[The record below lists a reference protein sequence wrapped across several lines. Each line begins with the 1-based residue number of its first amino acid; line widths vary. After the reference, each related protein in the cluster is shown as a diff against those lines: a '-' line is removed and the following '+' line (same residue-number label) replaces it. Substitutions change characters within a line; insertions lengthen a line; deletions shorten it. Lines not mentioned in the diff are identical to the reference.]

1 MKLLRMLTAIKRALI
16 LAAFA
21 GSMPALAAA
30 PILIWPVDPI
40 IEADRGAGAL
50 WLENRGDSPVIMQ
63 IRTFRWTQ
71 VDGEDQF
78 EEQGDVEVSPP
89 MARIQP
95 GARQLVRLISDQAAR
110 PPGESAFRVV
120 VDEVPTRP
128 EDDASADSNS
138 GVAHHSA
145 GVRFRMRYSIPLFVY
160 APLEDGSKLEP
171 KGVVQL
177 RCSLVNHGGRT
188 LVRLTNE
195 GKTHARLVDVSF
207 DVNGQAIYLAKGLLG
222 YALPGKAI
230 SRPLPAGV
238 TGREPLSLTGSKVGS
253 RINIPGCAD

>member
-1 MKLLRMLTAIKRALI
+1 M
-16 LAAFA
+16 AFT
-21 GSMPALAAA
+21 GGMPAWAAA
-30 PILIWPVDPI
+30 PILIWPVDPV
-40 IEADRGAGAL
+40 IEADRSAGAL
-50 WLENRGDSPVIMQ
+50 WLENRGDSPVVMQ
-63 IRTFRWTQ
+63 IRTFHWTQ
-71 VDGEDQF
+71 ADGEDQF

-110 PPGESAFRVV
+110 APGESAYRVV
-120 VDEVPTRP
+120 VDEVPTRL
-128 EDDASADSNS
+128 EDDASAAPDS
-138 GVAHHSA
+138 GAAHHSA
-145 GVRFRMRYSIPLFVY
+145 GIRFRMRYSIPLFIY
-160 APLEDGSKLEP
+160 APLEDGTKLEP

-177 RCSLVNHGGRT
+177 RCSLVNHGERT

-195 GKTHARLVDVSF
+195 GRIHARLVDVSF
-207 DVNGQAIYLAKGLLG
+207 DVNGQAVYLAKGLLG